1 VTENVPAVVLMTE
14 AEADA
19 VTAELKEAAT
29 AAETSIAVYEA
40 VLMRA
45 HDGGAWKVK
54 RYKSFR
60 AYVEAESGVGKRRAN
75 QLAAHVKFKAELTAA
90 TGGNPV
96 PTLNEKQSRQ
106 LTPEAKDE
114 VAQEVAAAGTPEEA
128 QQVVDTAVA
137 KAKEAKRTRNFDPHQ
152 LTLNLTGTERIKLTA
167 TAVATNTVS
176 DAFAGR
182 LFREAVDCA
191 ALLVDAGVPDPIET
205 IGRIIRELLETG
217 EKPSIPAANG
227 QRKQRAPRPAA
238 APASNGD
245 DHKHVAS
252 KPKSSGL
259 VVCEICNL
267 PRDKWPDR
275 LPAVRAVAKVERR
288 SVEVEPNFGGKV
300 RK

>member
-14 AEADA
+14 AEAEA
-19 VTAELKEAAT
+19 ITVEMKEKAL
-29 AAETSIAVYEA
+29 AAETGVAAFEE
-40 VLMRA
+40 VLLRA
-45 HDGGAWKVK
+45 EVGGAWKVRK
-54 RYKSFR
+54 YKSMA
-60 AYVEAESGVGKRRAN
+60 AYVQEESGLGKRRVN
-75 QLAAHVKFKAELTAA
+75 QLVAHVKFKAELTAA

-128 QQVVDTAVA
+128 QQAVDTAVA

-167 TAVATNTVS
+167 TAVATNTIS
-176 DAFAGR
+176 EAFAGR

-217 EKPSIPAANG
+217 EKPTIPAANG
-227 QRKQRAPRPAA
+227 QRKQRAPRPIA
-238 APASNGD
+238 APAGNGD

-252 KPKSSGL
+252 KPKLSGL
-259 VVCEICNL
+259 VVCEVCNL

-275 LPAVRAVAKVERR
+275 LPAVRAVAKVDRR